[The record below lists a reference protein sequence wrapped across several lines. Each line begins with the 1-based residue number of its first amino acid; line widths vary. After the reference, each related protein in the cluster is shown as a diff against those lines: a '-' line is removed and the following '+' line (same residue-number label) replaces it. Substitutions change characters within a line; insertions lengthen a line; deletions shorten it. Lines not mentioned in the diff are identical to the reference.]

1 MAWRSFPQRV
11 GKWLR
16 RRFLVRTWKSQ
27 LERWTVIQET
37 DRSQSQTRWAG
48 LDSDRG
54 GAAFRGGAPEAEP
67 AAGSRGARHCVQTFA
82 TCRTPAAFLA
92 TALTL
97 TYGRLVT
104 LDRLAMAYPGY
115 GGAVSP
121 CGLRAASRCGG
132 HPPARTVPAIWYQ
145 ATLGLCVVLWSWG
158 WAVPCAPGRTA
169 SWSLTQSMGSVLVQ
183 QWCEVFVICKFCFQ
197 NVGTE
202 YHVLFQWPFVIYPQ
216 PKQFF

>member
-67 AAGSRGARHCVQTFA
+67 APGSRGARHCVQTFA

-92 TALTL
+92 AALTL

-121 CGLRAASRCGG
+121 REPWRSAGRVAVRRSPSGPDSARCLVPGDAGTLRGAVKLELGG
-132 HPPARTVPAIWYQ
+132 ALRPGENRELESDPEHRERPCTAVM
-145 ATLGLCVVLWSWG
+145 WS
-158 WAVPCAPGRTA
+158 VCD
-169 SWSLTQSMGSVLVQ
+169 L
-183 QWCEVFVICKFCFQ
+183 
-197 NVGTE
+197 
-202 YHVLFQWPFVIYPQ
+202 
-216 PKQFF
+216 